1 MAARFWFSP
10 FPGGPAALGPVWEE
24 ADLSALTVGCLVD
37 ETRVRPRASICP
49 VRRVPALAVVAVTLA
64 AAAPVDARILVQRG
78 IAGVELRM
86 TKAQVRSNLGTPTRI
101 RSGRNEFGRYVEF
114 VYPRVT
120 VSFQGGAR
128 ATGLRTRSR
137 LERTGRGI
145 GVGSTEAEVKAKVAD
160 VRCRTESGFRH
171 CFLGR
176 FLPGR
181 VITDFHI
188 RRGRVSSV
196 VVGFVLD

>member
-1 MAARFWFSP
+1 
-10 FPGGPAALGPVWEE
+10 
-24 ADLSALTVGCLVD
+24 
-37 ETRVRPRASICP
+37 
-49 VRRVPALAVVAVTLA
+49 VRRAPVFAIVAVALA
-64 AAAPVDARILVQRG
+64 AAVPADARILLQQG

-86 TKAQVRSNLGTPTRI
+86 TRAQVRSNLGTPMRI

-120 VSFQGGAR
+120 VSFQGAAR
-128 ATGLRTRSR
+128 ATGLRTRSP
-137 LERTGRGI
+137 LERTARGI
-145 GVGSTEAEVKAKVAD
+145 GVGSTEAEVKAKVAGA
-160 VRCRTESGFRH
+160 RCRTEFGVRH
-171 CFLGR
+171 CFVGR

-188 RRGRVSSV
+188 RRGRVRSV

>member
-1 MAARFWFSP
+1 
-10 FPGGPAALGPVWEE
+10 
-24 ADLSALTVGCLVD
+24 
-37 ETRVRPRASICP
+37 
-49 VRRVPALAVVAVTLA
+49 
-64 AAAPVDARILVQRG
+64 
-78 IAGVELRM
+78 M
-86 TKAQVRSNLGTPTRI
+86 TKAQVRSSLGPPMRI
-101 RSGRNEFGRYVEF
+101 RSGRNEFGPYVEF

-120 VSFQGGAR
+120 VSFQGAAR
-128 ATGLRTRSR
+128 ATGLRTRSS
-137 LERTGRGI
+137 LERTARGI
-145 GVGSTEAEVKAKVAD
+145 GVGSTEAEVKAKVAG
-160 VRCRTESGFRH
+160 VRCRTEFGVRH

>member
-1 MAARFWFSP
+1 
-10 FPGGPAALGPVWEE
+10 
-24 ADLSALTVGCLVD
+24 
-37 ETRVRPRASICP
+37 
-49 VRRVPALAVVAVTLA
+49 VRRAPAFAVVAVALA

-86 TKAQVRSNLGTPTRI
+86 TKAQVRSNLGRPTKI

-120 VSFQGGAR
+120 VSFQGASR

-137 LERTGRGI
+137 LERTSRGI
-145 GVGSTEAEVKAKVAD
+145 GVGSTEAEVKAKVAG

-181 VITDFHI
+181 VITDFHV
-188 RRGRVSSV
+188 RRGRVRSV